1 MAGKRP
7 DQHNIDPREAGATDY
22 KSLPQTGHGGS
33 ALDDT
38 VELDRQRVGQEE
50 SRMRAESG
58 PIPGSRPAPSTYTRY
73 GRPLESEEG
82 RDDRMEGRDAGE
94 SRDEDRMEGRESGEL
109 EEMEGLSGRE
119 REARGTEDPR
129 ERGVGG

>member
-22 KSLPQTGHGGS
+22 KTLPQKGHGGS
-33 ALDDT
+33 SLDDT
-38 VELDRQRVGQEE
+38 VELDRQRMGRQE
-50 SRMRAESG
+50 SRDEASSG
-58 PIPGSRPAPSTYTRY
+58 PYNAGKPAPSKFTRY
-73 GRPLESEEG
+73 GRPLE
-82 RDDRMEGRDAGE
+82 
-94 SRDEDRMEGRESGEL
+94 ESGTESD
-109 EEMEGLSGRE
+109 EMEGLSGRE

>member
-22 KSLPQTGHGGS
+22 KSLPQQGHSRG

-38 VELDRQRVGQEE
+38 VELDRQRVAQSETDVE
-50 SRMRAESG
+50 SQGNAPFYDR
-58 PIPGSRPAPSTYTRY
+58 SRPAPSRFANA
-73 GRPLESEEG
+73 GRPVDEQAEPERGNREESDRSEEM
-82 RDDRMEGRDAGE
+82 RA
-94 SRDEDRMEGRESGEL
+94 DERGA
-109 EEMEGLSGRE
+109 EEMSGRE
-119 REARGTEDPR
+119 RESEGTEDPR